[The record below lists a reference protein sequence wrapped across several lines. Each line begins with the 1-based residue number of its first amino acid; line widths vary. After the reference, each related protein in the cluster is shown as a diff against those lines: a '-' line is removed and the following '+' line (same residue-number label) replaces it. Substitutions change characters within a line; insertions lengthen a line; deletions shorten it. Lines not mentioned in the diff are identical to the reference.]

1 MTEFISM
8 ISAKD
13 WLLIVIAIVVIAVI
27 GIPLISNWL
36 SSRDFKKQVEG
47 KRKER
52 TAPKNTLLKNEKSD
66 SDPLME
72 SLANEAWLKSKQNIF
87 GPK

>member
-8 ISAKD
+8 ISAKT
-13 WLLIVIAIVVIAVI
+13 WFLVVVAIVVIAAI

-47 KRKER
+47 KKKER
-52 TAPKNTLLKNEKSD
+52 VAPNNALLKKEKLD

-72 SLANEAWLKSKQNIF
+72 SLANEAWLKSKQNLF